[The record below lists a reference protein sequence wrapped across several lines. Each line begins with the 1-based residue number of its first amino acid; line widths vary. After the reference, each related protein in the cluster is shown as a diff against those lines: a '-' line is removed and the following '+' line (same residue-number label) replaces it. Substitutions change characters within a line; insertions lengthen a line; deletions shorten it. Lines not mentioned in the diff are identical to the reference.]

1 MTSTTVKASTP
12 AAVESASAVKT
23 AEARLPARGES
34 SGDSAMIKATKRA
47 GTATRLGMRRRGSML
62 RGYESMLRC

>member
-1 MTSTTVKASTP
+1 MKASTSVEAS
-12 AAVESASAVKT
+12 AAVKAT
-23 AEARLPARGES
+23 EARLPARGES

-47 GTATRLGMRRRGSML
+47 GMAARLGMRRRGSML